1 MAAPAPPLSPESV
14 QLIQGVSYRQLDLV
28 KDALDHGANVNAV
41 TTTSNSGN
49 TALHIITQIGLPD
62 DNAKLVPIIKLL
74 LSRGANLNIQN
85 RDGTTALMF
94 ATTSKNIET
103 MKLLLDAGA
112 DVTLRHNSG
121 QTALNMARDVQFADG
136 VTLLEHRAAAP
147 PVAAVSSVANPEE
160 NKKLTNAVRMV
171 DKDAVVAALAA
182 GADVNSSVGFF
193 QVTPLHWAMHVS
205 TNVQPKMVE
214 IIKILLEKGADVNL
228 KTSDGVTAFMQSL
241 HSPMF
246 FYMLLQKHPDLTIQ
260 TNAGKTV
267 LDIAKGPPR
276 REQVIDVLNV
286 AGHGDWDGAIRIA
299 SANAEMAAS
308 LPAAVAQAV
317 ESVVASV
324 VAPVPNPEA
333 DKQLLVAAAVR
344 DIDRVTKALN
354 DGANVNAV
362 SPDRG
367 MTALHAITTLGR
379 PSDNANVLPIVKL
392 LLSRGANPNIQN
404 KDGMT
409 PLMYATASTNIE
421 VMKLLLNAGA
431 DVAITQN
438 GRRTAISIANEFM
451 FTEGLRLL
459 QERQGTAS
467 PPAAVAPVVV
477 PETPPARVSESERN
491 RALEAAVTA
500 DDDAAAQAAI
510 LAGANPNM
518 MLHGDRE
525 TAFIHYAAA
534 NNRPM
539 VEFMLA
545 HQADVNGRAGPGA
558 DQPGWT
564 ALDYT
569 RNMDIG
575 EFIEERGGMT
585 ARLLDYGPVAVSQL
599 HFASDY
605 AEPRL
610 RGREDLDIQPITLV
624 EDYVSGADEG
634 VRMETIDVKDVF
646 VANLG
651 RDLGLDQFFRKYMGD
666 GIVFKVGPK
675 FYGIPRKDL
684 IQEYMEGSAI
694 AYECTD
700 TFRMDDPDTRGT
712 FEYSD
717 IYSKPFFSLRTP
729 AGVLYIPLST
739 MKGILGV
746 SHGFYKIEDKPIKK
760 LENIAS
766 RSSVLAGG
774 PVSSQLHC
782 QAGSDGNVYAVAP
795 FKLPEIEED
804 EESDEEDEP
813 NVVYVKKG
821 EDKTE
826 FPLDLSQ
833 TVLQLKEA
841 VKEKLG
847 IAVETQKMVFQ
858 GKVLKD
864 DQTLGE
870 AKVGK
875 GYVIQLQVSG
885 GRKTFRNKKKHR
897 KTRKNRK

>member
-1 MAAPAPPLSPESV
+1 VGGFTPREVARQRLNYAAETRLEAAGSSNPAPLS
-14 QLIQGVSYRQLDLV
+14 
-28 KDALDHGANVNAV
+28 
-41 TTTSNSGN
+41 
-49 TALHIITQIGLPD
+49 
-62 DNAKLVPIIKLL
+62 
-74 LSRGANLNIQN
+74 
-85 RDGTTALMF
+85 
-94 ATTSKNIET
+94 
-103 MKLLLDAGA
+103 
-112 DVTLRHNSG
+112 
-121 QTALNMARDVQFADG
+121 
-136 VTLLEHRAAAP
+136 
-147 PVAAVSSVANPEE
+147 
-160 NKKLTNAVRMV
+160 
-171 DKDAVVAALAA
+171 
-182 GADVNSSVGFF
+182 
-193 QVTPLHWAMHVS
+193 
-205 TNVQPKMVE
+205 
-214 IIKILLEKGADVNL
+214 
-228 KTSDGVTAFMQSL
+228 
-241 HSPMF
+241 
-246 FYMLLQKHPDLTIQ
+246 
-260 TNAGKTV
+260 
-267 LDIAKGPPR
+267 
-276 REQVIDVLNV
+276 
-286 AGHGDWDGAIRIA
+286 
-299 SANAEMAAS
+299 
-308 LPAAVAQAV
+308 AVAQAIQ
-317 ESVVASV
+317 SVVASV
-324 VAPVPNPEA
+324 VAPVLNPEA

-379 PSDNANVLPIVKL
+379 PSDNAKVLPIVKL

-438 GRRTAISIANEFM
+438 GRRTAISIADEYM

-459 QERQGTAS
+459 QERQGTAP
-467 PPAAVAPVVV
+467 PPAPAPATATVSSSTPSS
-477 PETPPARVSESERN
+477 PEQN
-491 RALEAAVTA
+491 RALEAAITA
-500 DDDAAAQAAI
+500 NDDAAAQAAI

-525 TAFIHYAAA
+525 TVFIHYAAA
-534 NNRPM
+534 DNRPM
-539 VEFMLA
+539 VEFLLA
-545 HQADVNGRAGPGA
+545 HGADINGRAGPGA
-558 DQPGWT
+558 DQPGGT
-564 ALDYT
+564 ALNYT
-569 RNMDIG
+569 RNNDIQD
-575 EFIEERGGMT
+575 FIEERGAVT
-585 ARLLDYGPVAVSQL
+585 ARMLDYGPVAPPQINL
-599 HFASDY
+599 APASAPRTGDK
-605 AEPRL
+605 RL

-634 VRMETIDVKDVF
+634 NRMEIIDVKDVF
-646 VANLG
+646 VANAD
-651 RDLGLDQFFRKYMGD
+651 RTFTLDQFFRKFMGD
-666 GIVFKVGPK
+666 GIVFNLGPN
-675 FYGIPRKDL
+675 FYGIARKEL
-684 IQEYMEGSAI
+684 IQEYMEGTAI
-694 AYECTD
+694 VYECTK
-700 TFRMDDPDTRGT
+700 TFAMDDPSTRGT

-717 IYSKPFFSLRTP
+717 IYAAPYFALRTA
-729 AGVLYIPLST
+729 AGVLYFPLST
-739 MKGILGV
+739 MKGVLAV
-746 SHGFYKIEDKPIKK
+746 SHGFYRIDKKPMKK

-782 QAGSDGNVYAVAP
+782 QAGSDGSVYKLIP
-795 FKLPEIEED
+795 FRLPDIEDD
-804 EESDEEDEP
+804 EEKEKEEEEP
-813 NVVYVKKG
+813 NVVFVKKG

-885 GRKTFRNKKKHR
+885 GRKTFRNKKEHR